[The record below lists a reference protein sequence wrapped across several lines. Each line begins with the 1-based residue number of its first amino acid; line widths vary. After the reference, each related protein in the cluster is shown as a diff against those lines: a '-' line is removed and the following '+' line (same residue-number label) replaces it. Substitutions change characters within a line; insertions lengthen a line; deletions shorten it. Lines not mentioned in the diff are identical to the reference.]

1 MSKPTLSQLALALCV
16 VGAVMLYTTWP
27 GAAHPTDAIIV
38 TGEDSLRDVI
48 PAPSSTLNTFL
59 SEVAPRPVMQFSE
72 SLRYITLTANL
83 PPAFETLLNGVD
95 DHIQIQFAQSN
106 RIVTSLVYPDAI
118 IDDSTAPQVTAIAA
132 TPTGDG
138 STALITWTTNEFA
151 NSTVLYGTQSGN
163 LNQTVSEALYNK
175 NHSVTLTGLVPDTT
189 YYFKVQSEDLEG
201 NLTESTQS
209 SFVAEAT
216 RYIYLPVITR

>member
-1 MSKPTLSQLALALCV
+1 MKKPFIPRLILIFGFVSGLAIGAFIPSLAGLEGGITIA
-16 VGAVMLYTTWP
+16 GADGTR
-27 GAAHPTDAIIV
+27 TDLPASSAELMNEISAITPHFQI
-38 TGEDSLRDVI
+38 
-48 PAPSSTLNTFL
+48 
-59 SEVAPRPVMQFSE
+59 QFGE
-72 SLRYITLTANL
+72 SLRATFLTNTPTSL
-83 PPAFETLLNGVD
+83 QTLLSGVG